1 MNEDEIYPRLAS
13 RGRTFVY
20 VFPCR
25 EEDLLKV
32 GFSREP
38 LERLRT
44 LHRRFF
50 DFFDLDRGL
59 LVETA
64 HLREARALERLC
76 ITTFSDARASAPLV
90 IRSAAGGRTEWFRG
104 ISPQMDKLLRDACA
118 AQGLTLHAPLREW
131 LRAQFVTWSDV
142 VYDWSA
148 QMLDMIVYEHFNPP
162 SSGPS
167 LRTERVLRD
176 ALDTCLALGGDD
188 IERGLPTAVRDWY
201 RCGAYFARS

>member
-1 MNEDEIYPRLAS
+1 MTDEAIYPRFAS

-25 EEDLLKV
+25 DEDVLKV

-76 ITTFSDARASAPLV
+76 ITTFSEARASAPLV

-104 ISPQMDKLLRDACA
+104 ISPQMDNLLRDFCA
-118 AQGLTLHAPLREW
+118 AQGLTLHAPLRAW
-131 LRAQFVTWSDV
+131 LREQFVPWSDV
-142 VYDWSA
+142 MYDWSA

-162 SSGPS
+162 SSGARP
-167 LRTERVLRD
+167 RTEQMLRD
-176 ALDTCLALGGDD
+176 VLDACVALGEGD
-188 IERGLPTAVRDWY
+188 IERWLPTAVCDWY
-201 RCGAYFARS
+201 HCRDYFARS